1 MNWILMDSKP
11 AEVSSSRK
19 RAVPAFNQT
28 CKDCSHGPGG
38 KSPERPEEGAEQAAS
53 RASGEAHPPERA
65 WLPRTCWIINKQ
77 RNRGGGRRLAG
88 ETI

>member
-19 RAVPAFNQT
+19 RAVPTFNQT

-38 KSPERPEEGAEQAAS
+38 KSPGRPEEGAEQAAS
-53 RASGEAHPPERA
+53 RASS
-65 WLPRTCWIINKQ
+65 
-77 RNRGGGRRLAG
+77 
-88 ETI
+88 